1 MQREDLINKVESI
14 TNLKTDYKLLYEI
27 MDELGIRYKRT
38 TCSKCRQDYLNIVK
52 EELGMISSAAEESSF
67 NITPTGEYIYLRD
80 RNFIWT
86 KPDGTR
92 VKISKITPVEEIE
105 EFVKEH
111 KGFYKQ
117 TYNKTENE

>member
-1 MQREDLINKVESI
+1 MQKEDLIKKVESI

-38 TCSKCRQDYLNIVK
+38 TCSKCRQDYLNIIK
-52 EELGMISSAAEESSF
+52 EELGMIESAAEESSF

-92 VKISKITPVEEIE
+92 VKISKNTPVEEIE

-111 KGFYKQ
+111 KGFYK
-117 TYNKTENE
+117 KTDNNE